1 MINYASES
9 SQSETEKYF
18 ELIIIINYIY
28 IYIYIYIP
36 SIYFDLM
43 VYLIR
48 NEVDRWYI

>member
-28 IYIYIYIP
+28 IP